1 MVMVM
6 VTCKADTQCCA
17 TGRRHKPGK
26 VLRDNSGRSRAS
38 ASAQGTRHRPDIFFR
53 VIFIA
58 FDCRHQFLF
67 SAGPNYYWLLHKEQ
81 LSFLH
86 ISQKIQMFNISTIA
100 MCFAT
105 WAIHLDA
112 ATFSLQTPN
121 ATDSVTTLTQDHCI
135 WDQLKQPNSTH
146 SAHPNSHK
154 LMLSLSFVI

>member
-1 MVMVM
+1 M

-17 TGRRHKPGK
+17 TGRRHKPSK

-53 VIFIA
+53 VIFTA

-100 MCFAT
+100 TCFAT

-121 ATDSVTTLTQDHCI
+121 ATVSQQCCHNTHSRSVHLRPTQLTQLIPTHI
-135 WDQLKQPNSTH
+135 NSCCLC
-146 SAHPNSHK
+146 P
-154 LMLSLSFVI
+154 L

>member
-1 MVMVM
+1 MVM

-38 ASAQGTRHRPDIFFR
+38 ASAQGTRHRPDIFFQ

-86 ISQKIQMFNISTIA
+86 ISQKIQMFNIFNN
-100 MCFAT
+100 CDVFA
-105 WAIHLDA
+105 
-112 ATFSLQTPN
+112 LQHGLC
-121 ATDSVTTLTQDHCI
+121 TLMR
-135 WDQLKQPNSTH
+135 QLFHSKPQTRQCHNTH
-146 SAHPNSHK
+146 SRSLHLRPTQATQLNS
-154 LMLSLSFVI
+154 LNSSQLT